1 MTEEQGTSE
10 RLSQQKLDLNN
21 NEVKSQRIS
30 IRQSY
35 TRCKRETNVERAAR
49 TTFKVLRSVCIV
61 ATFLYFNYRD
71 QRRVD
76 VGAMI

>member
-21 NEVKSQRIS
+21 NEVKSQWIS

-49 TTFKVLRSVCIV
+49 TTFKVLRS
-61 ATFLYFNYRD
+61 
-71 QRRVD
+71 
-76 VGAMI
+76 AMLPLFYISITETNVVSTSGQ